1 MTARFDDD
9 GRYLG
14 GPSPE
19 CEHRTVGPHRAWC
32 LTCGEW
38 CYPQAMCVHCERAA
52 EQRRQEVTPWEDSR

>member
-1 MTARFDDD
+1 MTRDRD
-9 GRYLG
+9 GNWLG
-14 GPSPE
+14 GNGP

-38 CYPQAMCVHCERAA
+38 CYPQAMCVRCERAA